1 MVGLI
6 ILAVVAALVLVVI
19 VRAVMFKPTNCEKY
33 EEEDIQINE
42 EKAINDLA
50 EMIRCKT
57 VSYYDDDKIDKSEF
71 EKFRQLLKD
80 LYPTVNEKA
89 ELEYLA
95 KTGVLYKVKGKSSEK
110 PSVFMAHYDVVPVE
124 EEYWQKPAFDGLIE
138 DGYLWGRGTLDTK
151 GTLCGVM
158 EAAEYL
164 LSNGF
169 VPENDMYFAFSGEE
183 EVAGATAPDMVK
195 IFEERGIIP
204 EFVID
209 EGGAVVEGIFPGVSE
224 PCALIGIAEKGMSD
238 IKFSIKS
245 NGGHASAPP
254 PHTIVGTLSKAIC
267 DVENNP
273 FKMQITKPVAEM
285 FDTLG
290 RHSSF
295 VYRMIFANLWLF
307 RPVLDMICK
316 KSGGEL
322 NALVR
327 TTTAFT
333 QTQGSLA
340 SNVLPPSASCVVNVR
355 ICGTDTMQSA
365 AQYMRDVIK
374 NDDIQVEVLH
384 GSDPCNTSSTDCEGW
399 YKLKKA
405 ISQTWTDAIVSPYLM
420 IAGSDSRHYSRIS
433 DKVYRFSAMAL
444 STEERG
450 LIHAHNERIP
460 LEKIVDTVKFYVRLM
475 KQF

>member
-1 MVGLI
+1 MVGII
-6 ILAVVAALVLVVI
+6 ILAVLLAVVLVVVI
-19 VRAVMFKPTNCEKY
+19 RAAMFKPVIEEKY
-33 EEEDIQINE
+33 EIEDVKIDEQ
-42 EKAINDLA
+42 KAINDLA

-57 VSYYDDDKIDKSEF
+57 ISYYEDERIDKAEF
-71 EKFRQLLKD
+71 DKFRQLLKD

-124 EEYWQKPAFDGLIE
+124 EEYWQKPAFDGIIE

-169 VPENDMYFAFSGEE
+169 IPENDMYFAFSGEE
-183 EVAGATAPDMVK
+183 EVAGTTAPDMVK

-209 EGGAVVEGIFPGVSE
+209 EGGAVVENVFPGVSE
-224 PCALIGIAEKGMSD
+224 PCALIGIAEKGMAD
-238 IKFSIKS
+238 VKLSIKS
-245 NGGHASAPP
+245 NGGHASSPP
-254 PHTIVGTLSKAIC
+254 PHTIVGKLSKAVC

-290 RHSSF
+290 RYSTF
-295 VYRMIFANLWLF
+295 TYKMIFANLWLF
-307 RPVLDMICK
+307 KPVLDMICK

-340 SNVLPPSASCVVNVR
+340 SNVLPPTASAVTNVR
-355 ICGTDTMQSA
+355 ICGTDTMESVTH
-365 AQYMRDVIK
+365 YMKGVIK
-374 NDDIQVEVLH
+374 NDDISVEILH
-384 GSDPCNTSSTDCEGW
+384 GSDPCNTSSTDSEGW

-444 STEERG
+444 SSEERG

-460 LEKIVDTVKFYVRLM
+460 LDKIVDTVKFYVRLM

>member
-1 MVGLI
+1 MIGIAV
-6 ILAVVAALVLVVI
+6 LAVLIALILVVVI
-19 VRAVMFKPTNCEKY
+19 RGVMFKPVVAEKY
-33 EEEDIQINE
+33 EIEDIQIDEN
-42 EKAINDLA
+42 KAINDLA

-57 VSYYDDDKIDKSEF
+57 VSYYDDDKIDKAEF

-80 LYPTVNEKA
+80 LYPFVNEKA
-89 ELEYLA
+89 ELEYLS
-95 KTGVLYKVKGKSSEK
+95 KTGVLYKVRGKSSDK

-124 EEYWQKPAFDGLIE
+124 EEYWQKPAFDGIIE

-183 EVAGATAPDMVK
+183 EVAGMTAPDMVK

-209 EGGAVVEGIFPGVSE
+209 EGGAVVENVFPGVKE
-224 PCALIGIAEKGMSD
+224 PCALVGIGEKGMAD
-238 IKFSIKS
+238 IKFSIAS

-254 PHTIVGTLSKAIC
+254 PHTIVGELAKAIY

-290 RHSSF
+290 RYSTF
-295 VYRMIFANLWLF
+295 AYKIIFANLWLF
-307 RPVLDMICK
+307 KPVLDMICK

-333 QTQGSLA
+333 QAQGSLA
-340 SNVLPPSASCVVNVR
+340 SNVLPPTAHAVANVR
-355 ICGTDTMQSA
+355 ICGTDTMDSVCA
-365 AQYMRDVIK
+365 YMKNVIK
-374 NDDIQVEVLH
+374 NDKITVEVMH
-384 GSDPCNTSSTDCEGW
+384 GSNPCNISSTDSEGW

-405 ISQTWTDAIVSPYLM
+405 ISQTWNDAIVSPYLM
-420 IAGSDSRHYSRIS
+420 IAASDSRHYSRIS

-444 STEERG
+444 SSEERG

-460 LEKIVDTVKFYVRLM
+460 LDKIVDTVKFYVRLM
-475 KQF
+475 RQF